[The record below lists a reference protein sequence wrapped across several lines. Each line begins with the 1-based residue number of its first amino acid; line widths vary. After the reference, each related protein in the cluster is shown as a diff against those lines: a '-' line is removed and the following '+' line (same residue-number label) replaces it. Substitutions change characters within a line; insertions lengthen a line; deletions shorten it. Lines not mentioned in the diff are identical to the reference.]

1 MTTANKSID
10 IKATRENTRPFL
22 HHHKSVMDHRHYS
35 KFPFDRGP
43 ITSHRLTL
51 AIPTM
56 HRVN

>member
-1 MTTANKSID
+1 
-10 IKATRENTRPFL
+10 
-22 HHHKSVMDHRHYS
+22 MDHRHSS